1 MAIIKPFKAIRPR
14 KELTHLVASR
24 SMDFYSKEELQKEIS
39 SNEYSYLQIIKP
51 EEKEGSIKN
60 NSTEHYKKCKQ
71 RYLNFKEKA
80 ILQEDEKESFYVYQQ
95 ISGNYSSTGIIGLA
109 AIDDYFNKTIKIH
122 EQTLLNKE
130 KALKDYLKVC
140 DIHAEPIILA
150 YQPQQKISQLI
161 DETVRKEPEYNFTSV
176 DGISHQL
183 WIIDNEKNIATI
195 VDAFKKMPA
204 LYIADGHHR
213 SASSA
218 LLGTELRNEKKQY
231 SGDEAFNYFLCIFFP
246 FNQLKIYDY
255 SKLAKDLSGMRTDI
269 FLSKLGDCFNVTL
282 KGKKPYVPNMQRHI
296 GMYIEENWYELIPKD
311 GLEIDSDPVN
321 SLDASILYDYIIIP
335 TLRIEDF
342 RRDKRI
348 AFTGGIKNIT
358 EIERRVNSGEM
369 KIGFCLHPITI
380 EQLTRIA
387 DMNKTMPPKSTWIEP
402 KLRSGMLVYELNINS

>member
-14 KELTHLVASR
+14 KDLVHLVASR

-39 SNEYSYLQIIKP
+39 SNEFSYLQIIKP
-51 EEKEGSIKN
+51 EDKTGTIKN
-60 NSTEHYKKCKQ
+60 SSVEHYKKCKQ
-71 RYLNFKEKA
+71 RYLDFKEKN

-109 AIDDYFNKTIKIH
+109 SIDDYFNKTIKIH

-130 KALKDYLKVC
+130 KALKDYLKIC

-150 YQPQQKISQLI
+150 YQPQQKIASLI
-161 DETVRKEPEYNFTSV
+161 AEIVHSEPEYNFTSV

-195 VDAFKKMPA
+195 VETFKKTPA

-218 LLGTELRNEKKQY
+218 LLGAELRDEKSYKGNEP
-231 SGDEAFNYFLCIFFP
+231 FNYFLCIFFP

-269 FLSKLGDCFNVTL
+269 FLSKLGDCFKITK
-282 KGKKPYVPNMQRHI
+282 KGKKAYVPSMQRHI
-296 GMYIEENWYELIPKD
+296 GMYIEENWYELIPKE

-348 AFTGGIKNIT
+348 AFTGGSNNIA
-358 EIERRVNSGEM
+358 EIEKRVNSGEM

-402 KLRSGMLVYELNINS
+402 KLRSGMVVYELNIGE